1 MNENNQKE
9 QTARI
14 KTFCAILYETLSN
27 IISNPDNKDVVIED
41 DSIPPSLK
49 EIISSLQTLL
59 CDQNNEIKSSND
71 KLTQLN
77 EELKSVTEQKEKL
90 SRDYSTLLEKLS
102 IMKNA
107 LQPKL
112 QAEQGELVKLREM
125 VTSLNEEN
133 ESLNT
138 QVDRLSRLKDEVESK
153 DEQIDKLNRE
163 LTKLKEFV
171 LESQEEQTQDSLNQ
185 ENKINEY
192 KLQIQQLETKLEEWK
207 DITTHEREDNKRV
220 LEKLNDL
227 QQETE
232 TLREE
237 SENNKLEAQRQAMSA
252 NNLQIVL
259 EQFQAAKEAD
269 IQNAL
274 EAMKTKLDSTMTELE
289 EYRRKMKD
297 VEGKLGNTSSLNV
310 SQMQKELEEKNELIG
325 KLRRNVIQYETHLAE
340 TMRHIKALSDK
351 SESNV
356 DRRLIT
362 NLFVSYLNAPRGDK
376 KRYEILQLISNILH
390 WTDEEKYKAGLI
402 KKPGKFLGIFS
413 GGNQQEQEPTSDMSF
428 GDMWISFLMKEANEG
443 DTNNSF
449 LRRGSTVS
457 NTSNSENNSTSPSAL
472 LNTPKQKTPRS
483 SFNGLGGILNSP
495 STSNPPSAK

>member
-1 MNENNQKE
+1 
-9 QTARI
+9 
-14 KTFCAILYETLSN
+14 
-27 IISNPDNKDVVIED
+27 
-41 DSIPPSLK
+41 
-49 EIISSLQTLL
+49 
-59 CDQNNEIKSSND
+59 
-71 KLTQLN
+71 
-77 EELKSVTEQKEKL
+77 
-90 SRDYSTLLEKLS
+90 
-102 IMKNA
+102 MKNA

-112 QAEQGELVKLREM
+112 QAEQGELIKLREM

-133 ESLNT
+133 ESLT
-138 QVDRLSRLKDEVESK
+138 SQVEKLSKLKDEIEAK

-192 KLQIQQLETKLEEWK
+192 KLQIQQLENKLEEWK
-207 DITTHEREDNKRV
+207 DITSHEREDNKRV

-227 QQETE
+227 QKEAE
-232 TLREE
+232 ALREE
-237 SENNKLEAQRQAMSA
+237 SENNKLEAQKQAMSA
-252 NNLQIVL
+252 SNLQLVL
-259 EQFQAAKEAD
+259 EQFQASKEAD

-274 EAMKTKLDSTMTELE
+274 ETMKTKLDSTMTELE

-297 VEGKLGNTSSLNV
+297 VEGKLGNANELDV
-310 SQMQKELEEKNELIG
+310 SQMQKELQEKNELVG
-325 KLRRNVIQYETHLAE
+325 KLRRNVVQYQSHLADA
-340 TMRHIKALSDK
+340 MRHIKALSDK
-351 SESNV
+351 NEANV

-362 NLFVSYLNAPRGDK
+362 NLFVSYLNAPRGDR
-376 KRYEILQLISNILH
+376 KRYEMLQLISNILH

-413 GGNQQEQEPTSDMSF
+413 GGNQQQEQENNNDMSF

-443 DTNNSF
+443 DSNNNF

-457 NTSNSENNSTSPSAL
+457 NISNTDTSTATSPSGVL
-472 LNTPKQKTPRS
+472 TTPKSKS
-483 SFNGLGGILNSP
+483 AKFNGLGGILNTPSP